1 MQPRRDIPSV
11 WRSWRGQASNGM
23 DEIAIPAFL
32 GKQADRA
39 GVGPKGKGG
48 LGRLSCV
55 QGMTAM
61 GHLPAVAT
69 GSVQAARNADVP
81 PEEAGR
87 SRCGR

>member
-1 MQPRRDIPSV
+1 MNTSRRCAADDTHGIH
-11 WRSWRGQASNGM
+11 GTAS
-23 DEIAIPAFL
+23 
-32 GKQADRA
+32 
-39 GVGPKGKGG
+39 KGKGD
-48 LGRLSCV
+48 LGRPSCV
-55 QGMTAM
+55 QGMNAM